1 MGREK
6 EWSKSFKFLNNLFE
20 LPIDTFYFLCIRIR
34 IFKELL
40 KIFKPVSIGIREL
53 ILEVFSMLTKRHFIS
68 KIIGN

>member
-1 MGREK
+1 MVHSIFFASES
-6 EWSKSFKFLNNLFE
+6 EFFKG
-20 LPIDTFYFLCIRIR
+20 
-34 IFKELL
+34 LL